1 MLRGS
6 SKIQLSQ
13 LDLNPALQAGAME
26 AQAAVNLAG
35 SINDAVLDFQAK
47 QEEKAQRKMTANA
60 LREFIPGLG
69 EDVYTAISKDP
80 QILKSMS
87 DLTNIQ
93 TSKAQQEESLLQQQR
108 IKQEMEI
115 VEEGVEERQRQQA
128 ILEQAIFAHTDTSGM
143 VDKDGVKETFI
154 QLGGTDESVLG
165 LLNTPGEIKIDPET
179 GVITQGGELF
189 NILPQAALD
198 KPPSE
203 YEQKTQDL
211 NLQILELQRKQL
223 ELQNQ
228 NLGFQGTSGNID
240 VSKLEGSDLQ
250 AYNEAIKAPL
260 SAESQQIFQILLSK
274 QQENQ

>member
-13 LDLNPALQAGAME
+13 LDLNPALQAGALE

-87 DLTNIQ
+87 DLTAIK
-93 TSKAQQEESLLQQQR
+93 TSQAQQKESLLQQQR
-108 IKQEMEI
+108 IEQEMEI
-115 VEEGVEERQRQQA
+115 VDEAAAERKRQEA
-128 ILEQAIFAHTDTSGM
+128 ILEQALSYSRVAGTNF
-143 VDKDGVKETFI
+143 VDASTVKETFMG
-154 QLGGTDESVLG
+154 LGGTDPDVLG
-165 LLNTPGEIKIDPET
+165 VFDLPGQYEITDKGLVLQD
-179 GVITQGGELF
+179 GQVITQ
-189 NILPQAALD
+189 LPQSALG
-198 KPPSE
+198 KPLSE

-250 AYNEAIKAPL
+250 AYEEAIKAPL